1 MKARML
7 LECTIDT
14 ANPLA
19 ELSAVI
25 NAVIGTVADV
35 DQRVEILRKL
45 DDEIVT
51 ALLALDDANKPE
63 EVAE

>member
-1 MKARML
+1 MI
-7 LECTIDT
+7 ECTVDVT
-14 ANPLA
+14 QPLT

-25 NAVIGTVADV
+25 NAVLATVPDV
-35 DQRVEILRKL
+35 EQRAEILRKL

-51 ALLALDDANKPE
+51 ALLALDNANKPE